1 MALAVPLSRF
11 TPRVGGGSAFFVRLH
26 RERVMWICPKCK
38 ESIED
43 QFDSCWKCA
52 GTAPEPIPMQ
62 DLAWMYP
69 LISFVSS
76 FALGCFIGVFWH
88 SPHHSPGYFDLGGAL
103 VGVVMSA
110 ISIWAFFRC
119 PLRHWFAKLLTLLFM
134 VAALFDGVLT
144 VGSFFIHVLGYDA
157 A

>member
-1 MALAVPLSRF
+1 VSVAQLLV
-11 TPRVGGGSAFFVRLH
+11 VRQH

-52 GTAPEPIPMQ
+52 GAALPPPPMQ

-69 LISFVSS
+69 VISVLALTGFTFILQLFVVSPKWRDPYFSFV
-76 FALGCFIGVFWH
+76 
-88 SPHHSPGYFDLGGAL
+88 GAL
-103 VGVVMSA
+103 AGIILCSVV
-110 ISIWAFFRC
+110 IWAFFSC
-119 PLRHWFAKLLTLLFM
+119 PLRHWFAKILTLLFM
-134 VAALFDGVLT
+134 IPALAYGIIA
-144 VGSFFIHVLGYDA
+144 VGSFLIHVFGYDA